1 MKMKKMVILVSVF
14 LAVTFSWFLYLIF
27 SGTMFMYR
35 SEKKI
40 EEKLLSRTPVGT
52 GLEEVR
58 EYLKGT
64 RFSVIGD
71 RSLGHYVGIGPRRG
85 LIIGDHSI
93 RVLIGEYQGIPWEVS
108 VSAFWIFEKGG
119 LTEILVRKDYDGL

>member
-1 MKMKKMVILVSVF
+1 MKKMVVFASIF

-40 EEKLLSRTPVGT
+40 EEKFLSRTPVGT

-58 EYLKGT
+58 EYLKGKNFAV
-64 RFSVIGD
+64 RYDS
-71 RSLGHYVGIGPRRG
+71 SPGHYVSRGSRRG
-85 LIIGDHSI
+85 LTIGDHSI
-93 RVLIGEYQGIPWEVS
+93 RALIGEYQGIPWEVS
-108 VSAFWIFEKGG
+108 VSAFWIFEKGV
-119 LTEILVRKDYDGL
+119 LTEILVKKEYDAL

>member
-1 MKMKKMVILVSVF
+1 MNKMFVFASIF

-27 SGTMFMYR
+27 SGMMFMYR

-64 RFSVIGD
+64 RFSVRGD
-71 RSLGHYVGIGPRRG
+71 RSLGHYVGSGPRRG
-85 LIIGDHSI
+85 STIGDHSI
-93 RVLIGEYQGIPWEVS
+93 RALIGEYQGIPWEVS
-108 VSAFWIFEKGG
+108 ASAFWISEKGD
-119 LTEILVRKDYDGL
+119 LTEILVRKEYDTL

>member
-1 MKMKKMVILVSVF
+1 MRMKKMVVFASAF
-14 LAVTFSWFLYLIF
+14 LAVIFSWFLYLIF

-64 RFSVIGD
+64 GFSVRGD
-71 RSLGHYVGIGPRRG
+71 SSSGHYIGSGPRRG
-85 LIIGDHSI
+85 LTIGDHSI
-93 RVLIGEYQGIPWEVS
+93 RVLIGRYQGIPWEVWVS
-108 VSAFWIFEKGG
+108 VFWIFEKGD
-119 LTEILVRKDYDGL
+119 LIEVLAIKDYNTL

>member
-1 MKMKKMVILVSVF
+1 MKMKKVFVFASIF
-14 LAVTFSWFLYLIF
+14 LAVTLSWFLYLIF

-64 RFSVIGD
+64 RFSVRGD
-71 RSLGHYVGIGPRRG
+71 RSLGHYVGSGPRRG
-85 LIIGDHSI
+85 LIIGDHRI
-93 RVLIGEYQGIPWEVS
+93 RVFIGRYQGIPWEVS
-108 VSAFWIFEKGG
+108 VNAFWIFEKGG
-119 LTEILVRKDYDGL
+119 LAEILIRKEYNAL

>member
-14 LAVTFSWFLYLIF
+14 LAVILSWFLYLVF

-35 SEKKI
+35 SEKNI
-40 EEKLLSRTPVGT
+40 EEKLLSKTPVGT

-64 RFSVIGD
+64 GFSITED
-71 RSLGHYVGIGPRRG
+71 SSPGHYVGIGPRRG

-93 RVLIGEYQGIPWEVS
+93 GVLIGEYQGIPWEVS

>member
-1 MKMKKMVILVSVF
+1 MKMKKMVILLSVF
-14 LAVTFSWFLYLIF
+14 LAVILSWFLYLVF

-52 GLEEVR
+52 SLEEVR

-64 RFSVIGD
+64 GFSVTGD

-85 LIIGDHSI
+85 LIIGDHRI
-93 RVLIGEYQGIPWEVS
+93 GVLIGIYQGIPWEVW
-108 VSAFWIFEKGG
+108 VSAFWIFEKGD
-119 LTEILVRKDYDGL
+119 LTEVLVIKEYDSL